1 VRRFLGLWLVLMAA
15 GALASLGVAFGVFRH
30 FDLRLQV
37 FAAILLVPVLQAALV
52 AWARGA
58 SWRPARDAFLVVAR
72 DPLAIALGLLE
83 LGVLAVSWWQPR
95 HPTLGAHQGGWLLH
109 LATFVSLAGAAILLG
124 VHAAR
129 RRVLLALLC
138 AVACA
143 ALAADVY
150 WPWYVDLA
158 PTLWPGGRP
167 PLLRVLVVHGPL
179 TLGAFAAL
187 LALSSRLARVEA
199 PAGLLVEAATAGAF
213 AALLLVLLNGFM
225 RPYLA
230 APYTGWVRTA
240 ASLGG
245 LALLLAALRV
255 QREALVLL
263 RDVPLAALVILLA
276 APLWLLPWSA
286 SAALG
291 RVYGRLAGLVWRVGW
306 RTALVNLRRA
316 YGDELDLRGA
326 RELAG
331 RSFAS
336 LGQGIAEGVQFVRRH
351 AGGRGDWR
359 ALYVAEDPVLEA
371 RVLADPRPKVF
382 VTGHLG
388 SWEVALM
395 VLACL
400 RPGGGAVARRVDNVV
415 LDRVLRRFRTA
426 RPEQWIEKRGAV
438 SEARRRLEAGDDV
451 ALLLDENGGYRG
463 VFTRFFGRPAS
474 TSRVAALLALATG
487 APIVVGAL
495 VRRPAR
501 PGLLYRLALLEPEPI
516 GDRPPKEAVRDLT
529 QRVTSVLEQWIRD
542 DPDQW
547 RWAHWRWKTRPSG
560 PEEEYG
566 RREVRAAFGAPCRRA
581 VEDGA

>member
-1 VRRFLGLWLVLMAA
+1 
-15 GALASLGVAFGVFRH
+15 
-30 FDLRLQV
+30 
-37 FAAILLVPVLQAALV
+37 
-52 AWARGA
+52 
-58 SWRPARDAFLVVAR
+58 
-72 DPLAIALGLLE
+72 
-83 LGVLAVSWWQPR
+83 
-95 HPTLGAHQGGWLLH
+95 
-109 LATFVSLAGAAILLG
+109 
-124 VHAAR
+124 
-129 RRVLLALLC
+129 
-138 AVACA
+138 
-143 ALAADVY
+143 
-150 WPWYVDLA
+150 
-158 PTLWPGGRP
+158 
-167 PLLRVLVVHGPL
+167 
-179 TLGAFAAL
+179 
-187 LALSSRLARVEA
+187 
-199 PAGLLVEAATAGAF
+199 
-213 AALLLVLLNGFM
+213 
-225 RPYLA
+225 
-230 APYTGWVRTA
+230 
-240 ASLGG
+240 
-245 LALLLAALRV
+245 
-255 QREALVLL
+255 
-263 RDVPLAALVILLA
+263 
-276 APLWLLPWSA
+276 
-286 SAALG
+286 
-291 RVYGRLAGLVWRVGW
+291 
-306 RTALVNLRRA
+306 
-316 YGDELDLRGA
+316 
-326 RELAG
+326 
-331 RSFAS
+331 
-336 LGQGIAEGVQFVRRH
+336 
-351 AGGRGDWR
+351 
-359 ALYVAEDPVLEA
+359 
-371 RVLADPRPKVF
+371 
-382 VTGHLG
+382 
-388 SWEVALM
+388 